1 MAERTQAVVVLGHA
15 RTTRDGERVISDR
28 CLRLVA
34 AAERVAERSS
44 AGLVLFSGWAA
55 GGSRSEAEQMR
66 DAWRGPALELVIEP
80 TARSTAENASRSLP
94 LLVDRGVRRA
104 LVVCTALH
112 ALRSRLLFGR
122 LYASRGIAVRV
133 VPVRVDV
140 TPRALAWELAALP
153 LLPVQLRAAR
163 AELQEWTQ

>member
-1 MAERTQAVVVLGHA
+1 MADRTQAVVVLGHG
-15 RTTRDGERVISDR
+15 RTRDGERVISNR

-34 AAERVAERSS
+34 AAERVVDRSD
-44 AGLVLFSGWAA
+44 AGVVLFSGWSA

-66 DAWRGPALELVIEP
+66 DAWRGAHVELVLEP

-94 LLVDRGVRRA
+94 LLVERGVRSV

-122 LYASRGIAVRV
+122 LYAAHGIVVHV
-133 VPVRVDV
+133 VPVGVDT

-153 LLPVQLRAAR
+153 LLPVQLHTARGELRRRAS
-163 AELQEWTQ
+163 